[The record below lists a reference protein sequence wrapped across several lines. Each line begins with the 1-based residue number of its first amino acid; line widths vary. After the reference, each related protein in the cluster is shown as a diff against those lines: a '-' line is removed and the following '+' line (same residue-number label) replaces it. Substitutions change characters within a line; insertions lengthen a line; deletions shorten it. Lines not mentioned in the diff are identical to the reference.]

1 MVKTIVIAN
10 LIQKS
15 EEKKEDAKRA
25 MKNGQHKD
33 NKK

>member
-15 EEKKEDAKRA
+15 EEKKRRCKAGDEEWTAQR
-25 MKNGQHKD
+25 
-33 NKK
+33 